1 MKLSQ
6 RAKKLQPSATLAIT
20 AKEKALKAQGVDVI
34 GFGAGEPDFDSPE
47 NVKEEAI
54 RAIRAGFTKYT
65 AVGGID
71 ELKEAIINRMKLDY
85 GLEYQKPEIIVSNG
99 AKHTL
104 YNLTQAM
111 FEEGDE
117 VIVPA
122 PYWVS
127 YPEQITL
134 AGADPV
140 ILNTRE
146 EEGFKIDP
154 AELKKLITPKTRALV
169 LNYPSNPTGATYN
182 EVELR
187 RIVDVAMEAGL
198 TIISD
203 EIYDKIIF
211 DGIKHTPVA
220 TLGEDVKKA
229 TILVN
234 GVSKTYAMTGWR
246 IGYAAGDKDVINAMG
261 KLHIPMGRARGLQG
275 SSRRDRGQDAGVRK
289 EEELY
294 SREAQCDTRHEML
307 QPAGGFLRVPQR
319 VRFLRQALQREGYKQ
334 LHDLH
339 RVPAGRSQG
348 GRRSGGFLRL
358 GRPCENFFC
367 DFDGKHREGD
377 GQDRGSGRQI
387 ELSGVSGFSLYTPY
401 P

>member
-261 KLHIPMGRARGLQG
+261 KLQGQSTSNPTSISQWAALEAYRGPHDVIEDRTREFEKRKNYIVERLNAIPGMKCFSPQG
-275 SSRRDRGQDAGVRK
+275 AF
-289 EEELY
+289 Y
-294 SREAQCDTRHEML
+294 AF
-307 QPAGGFLRVPQR
+307 P
-319 VRFLRQALQREGYKQ
+319 
-334 LHDLH
+334 
-339 RVPAGRSQG
+339 
-348 GRRSGGFLRL
+348 
-358 GRPCENFFC
+358 N
-367 DFDGKHREGD
+367 
-377 GQDRGSGRQI
+377 
-387 ELSGVSGFSLYTPY
+387 VSGFYGKRYNGKDVNSSMTFTEFLLDEAKVAVVPGDSFGSDDHVRISFATSMENIVKGMDRIEEAVGKLS
-401 P
+401 

>member
-54 RAIRAGFTKYT
+54 KAIRAGFTKYT

-85 GLEYQKPEIIVSNG
+85 GLEYREPEIIVSNG

-140 ILNTRE
+140 ILNTLE

-261 KLHIPMGRARGLQG
+261 KLQGQSTSNPTSISQWAALEAYRGPHDVIEERTREFEKRKNYIVERLNAIPGMKCFSPQG
-275 SSRRDRGQDAGVRK
+275 AF
-289 EEELY
+289 Y
-294 SREAQCDTRHEML
+294 AF
-307 QPAGGFLRVPQR
+307 P
-319 VRFLRQALQREGYKQ
+319 
-334 LHDLH
+334 
-339 RVPAGRSQG
+339 
-348 GRRSGGFLRL
+348 
-358 GRPCENFFC
+358 N
-367 DFDGKHREGD
+367 
-377 GQDRGSGRQI
+377 
-387 ELSGVSGFSLYTPY
+387 VSGFYGKRYNGKDINSSMSFTEFLLDEAKVAVVPGDSFGSDDHVRISFATSMENIVKGMDRIEEAVGKLS
-401 P
+401 